1 MSLFDK
7 VRSFF
12 APEQNTKFKNKS
24 NDTSKNSKKQ
34 QSGKKNFFSQL
45 REKAKKLRRSE
56 KIKPPARKK
65 IRNKELEDYS
75 SKRKAKRALEKE
87 FDIKLQRHKLSDDL
101 EVARRLGIKDNSEV
115 TVNGK
120 DYSFEDL
127 YEFLYDNGIDPGN
140 LIGAGKDFKY
150 KAMVDLKDRTNR
162 QNKLEGIRE
171 ILRSNEVD
179 EDEINDN
186 LEALTRLMYGDEV
199 AFDYRKIY

>member
-7 VRSFF
+7 FRSFF
-12 APEQNTKFKNKS
+12 APEQNKKNKHKK
-24 NDTSKNSKKQ
+24 NDIAKKSKKQ
-34 QSGKKNFFSQL
+34 QSKKNFFGKL
-45 REKAKKLRRSE
+45 RERAKKSRRTE
-56 KIKPPARKK
+56 KIKPPKRKK
-65 IRNKELEDYS
+65 IRNKELEDYP

-87 FDIKLQRHKLSDDL
+87 FDVKLQRHKLSDDI

-171 ILRSNEVD
+171 ILQDNEVD